1 MGYTALGAWVLAAT
15 GGGRLLVIWMARGGP
30 STKVTRFPV
39 LVVAG
44 HPLAALAG
52 LVLWIAYL
60 ATGSAAWA
68 WAAFGTL
75 LVVILQGFLM
85 FTRWLVGRGG
95 RHARGTD
102 QAFPATA
109 VITHG
114 TAAVATFVLVFLTAM
129 EATRA

>member
-1 MGYTALGAWVLAAT
+1 MGYAALGAWILAAV
-15 GGGRLLVIWMARGGP
+15 GGGRLLVIWMAHGGP

-44 HPLAALAG
+44 HPLAAVAG
-52 LVLWIAYL
+52 LVVWIAYL
-60 ATGSAAWA
+60 ATESAACA
-68 WAAFGTL
+68 WVAFGTL
-75 LVVILQGFLM
+75 LVVIFQGFLM

-95 RHARGTD
+95 RHARGTE

-114 TAAVATFVLVFLTAM
+114 AVAAATFVLVFLTAL

>member
-1 MGYTALGAWVLAAT
+1 M
-15 GGGRLLVIWMARGGP
+15 WMTRGGP

-44 HPLAALAG
+44 HPLAALGG
-52 LVLWIAYL
+52 LGLWTAHL
-60 ATGSAAWA
+60 ATGGAAWA

-75 LVVILQGFLM
+75 LVAILQGFLM

-95 RHARGTD
+95 RHARGTE

-109 VITHG
+109 VLLHG
-114 TAAVATFVLVFLTAM
+114 AVAVTTFVLVFLTAM
-129 EATRA
+129 EATRS